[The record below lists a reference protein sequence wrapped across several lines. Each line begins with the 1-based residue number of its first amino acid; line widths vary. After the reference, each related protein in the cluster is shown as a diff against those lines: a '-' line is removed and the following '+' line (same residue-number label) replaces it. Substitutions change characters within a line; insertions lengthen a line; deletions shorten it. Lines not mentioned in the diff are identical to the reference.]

1 LRRGSVFPFSQ
12 RDPSTTYSVVV
23 LDQYIVVY
31 GVLRD
36 SLVETMKAA
45 IAPLAERGL
54 SMAKYVLA
62 LDQGTTSS
70 RAIVFDHDGAI
81 VSVAQQEFPQ
91 IYPSPGLVEH
101 DPEAIWSSQLAVA
114 HEAMKKAGASAAD
127 VAAIGITN
135 QRETAIVW
143 EKSTGKPV
151 FNAIVWQ
158 SRLTVPIC
166 DALKAK
172 GFDKEIRERTG
183 LVTDAYFSGT
193 KVKWILDNVPGAR
206 EKADRGE
213 LLFGNVDTFL
223 MWRLSKGR
231 VFATDPSNASRTLL
245 YNIYKGQW
253 DDVILNELGIPRSML
268 PTVMP
273 SSGVFGETDPEFF
286 GAAIKMAG
294 DAGDQQAATFG
305 QACYEVG
312 MAKNTY
318 GTGCFMLM
326 NTGEKG
332 VPSQNGL
339 LTTLAWGIDSKTYYA
354 LEGAIFI
361 TGAAV
366 QWLRDGLGV
375 IKQSV
380 DVEALA
386 DTVPDNGGVYLVPAF
401 VGLGAP
407 YWDPYA
413 RGTII
418 GLTRGSTVGHIARAT
433 LESMCYQTRDV
444 LEAMTAD
451 SKVDLK
457 TLRVDGGAVVNNL
470 LMQFQA
476 DILGVPVQRPKVAE
490 TTALGAAY
498 LAGLAVGFWGSQE
511 EVAEHWAI
519 DRTFEPQ
526 MSADQRE
533 KLYAGWKRA
542 VERSRNWEQA

>member
-1 LRRGSVFPFSQ
+1 
-12 RDPSTTYSVVV
+12 
-23 LDQYIVVY
+23 
-31 GVLRD
+31 
-36 SLVETMKAA
+36 
-45 IAPLAERGL
+45 
-54 SMAKYVLA
+54 MAKYVLA

-70 RAIVFDHDGAI
+70 RAIIFDHDGAI
-81 VSVAQQEFPQ
+81 VASEQQEFPQ
-91 IYPSPGLVEH
+91 IYPAPGLVEH
-101 DPEAIWSSQLAVA
+101 DPEAIWSSQLHVAQAV
-114 HEAMKKAGASAAD
+114 MKKTGASASD
-127 VAAIGITN
+127 IAAIGITN
-135 QRETAIVW
+135 QRETAVVW

-172 GFDKEIRERTG
+172 GFDKELRERTG

-193 KVKWILDNVPGAR
+193 KVKWILDNVAGAR

-213 LLFGNVDTFL
+213 LLFGNIDTFL
-223 MWRLSKGR
+223 MWRLTKGR
-231 VFATDPSNASRTLL
+231 IHVTDYSNASRTLL
-245 YNIYKGQW
+245 FNIYTGKW
-253 DDVILNELGIPRSML
+253 DDVILNELGIPHSML

-273 SSGVFGETDPEFF
+273 SSAVYGETDPEFF
-286 GAAIKMAG
+286 GGAIKLAG
-294 DAGDQQAATFG
+294 DAADQQAATFG

-326 NTGEKG
+326 NTGSKG

-339 LTTLAWGIDSKTYYA
+339 LTTLGWGLGDPANPKLTYA
-354 LEGAIFI
+354 LEGSIFV

-366 QWLRDGLGV
+366 QWLRDSLKAIETSG
-375 IKQSV
+375 

-386 DTVPDNGGVYLVPAF
+386 ASVSDNGGVYLVPAF

-451 SKVDLK
+451 SNVHLK
-457 TLRVDGGAVVNNL
+457 ALRVDGGAVVNNL

-498 LAGLAVGFWGSQE
+498 LAGLAVGFWSSPQ
-511 EVAEHWAI
+511 EVAEQWAV
-519 DRTFEPQ
+519 DRTFEPS
-526 MSADQRE
+526 MGEDQRE
-533 KLYAGWKRA
+533 KLYKDWKRA
-542 VERSRNWEQA
+542 VERSMHWEQA

>member
-1 LRRGSVFPFSQ
+1 
-12 RDPSTTYSVVV
+12 
-23 LDQYIVVY
+23 
-31 GVLRD
+31 
-36 SLVETMKAA
+36 
-45 IAPLAERGL
+45 
-54 SMAKYVLA
+54 MAKYVLA

-70 RAIVFDHDGAI
+70 RAIVFNHDGAI

-91 IYPSPGLVEH
+91 IYPAPGLVEH

-114 HEAMKKAGASAAD
+114 REAMSKAGAAAAD
-127 VAAIGITN
+127 IAAIGITN

-143 EKSTGKPV
+143 EKSSGKPV

-158 SRLTVPIC
+158 SRLTAPIC
-166 DALKAK
+166 DELKAR
-172 GFDKEIRERTG
+172 GFDEEIRKRTG

-193 KVKWILDNVPGAR
+193 KVKWILDNVSGAR
-206 EKADRGE
+206 VKAERGE

-231 VFATDPSNASRTLL
+231 IHATDYSNASRTLL
-245 YNIYKGQW
+245 FNIYEGQW
-253 DDVILNELGIPRSML
+253 DEVILKELGIPRSML
-268 PTVMP
+268 PTVLP
-273 SSGVFGETDPEFF
+273 SSGVFGETDAEFF
-286 GAAIKMAG
+286 GASIKMAG

-305 QACYEVG
+305 QVCYEVG

-326 NTGEKG
+326 NTGSQA

-339 LTTLAWGIDSKTYYA
+339 LTTIAWGLGDSAHPQLTYA
-354 LEGAIFI
+354 LEGSIFV

-375 IKQSV
+375 IRQSV
-380 DVEALA
+380 DVEELA
-386 DTVPDNGGVYLVPAF
+386 GSVPDNGGVYLVPAF

-407 YWDPYA
+407 YWDPNA
-413 RGTII
+413 RGTIV
-418 GLTRGSTVGHIARAT
+418 GLTRGSTVGHVARAT

-444 LEAMTAD
+444 LEAMQAD
-451 SKVDLK
+451 SHVELK

-476 DILGVPVQRPKVAE
+476 DILGVAVQRPKVAE

-498 LAGLAVGFWGSQE
+498 LAGIAVGFWSGPQ
-511 EVAEHWAI
+511 EVAELWAI
-519 DRTFEPQ
+519 DRTFEPE
-526 MSADQRE
+526 MSADQRDD
-533 KLYAGWKRA
+533 LYKNWKRA
-542 VERSRNWEQA
+542 VERSLKWVQ